1 MRKAREDY
9 IIKRELCERTVPG
22 EVKVK
27 KGFKKGPCT
36 NAFIRLIEFCQEAKV
51 R

>member
-1 MRKAREDY
+1 MRKAREDC
-9 IIKRELCERTVPG
+9 IIKSELCERTVPG
-22 EVKVK
+22 EVK

-36 NAFIRLIEFCQEAKV
+36 YAFIRPIEFCQEAKV